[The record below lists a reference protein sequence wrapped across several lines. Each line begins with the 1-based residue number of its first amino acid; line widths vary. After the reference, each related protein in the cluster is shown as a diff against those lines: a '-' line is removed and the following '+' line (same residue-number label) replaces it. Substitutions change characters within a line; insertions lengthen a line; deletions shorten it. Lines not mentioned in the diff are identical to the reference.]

1 VFPFPGETCPGTDW
15 PRLVLRGAK
24 PCCDV
29 RGNEKLGA
37 DESLGS
43 SGFPVK
49 TLELATCS
57 SGTPRGGKLLE
68 VSEKPGFAG
77 GGPAA
82 GNIGRPFGKGGTGSE
97 AAPATSQMLSRH
109 IVE

>member
-1 VFPFPGETCPGTDW
+1 MLPFSGETCPGTNW

-24 PCCDV
+24 FCCDV

-43 SGFPVK
+43 SDFPVK
-49 TLELATCS
+49 TLELVTCS
-57 SGTPRGGKLLE
+57 SGTPRGGKLSE
-68 VSEKPGFAG
+68 VAEKPGFAG

-82 GNIGRPFGKGGTGSE
+82 GNIGRPLGKGGTGSE
-97 AAPATSQMLSRH
+97 AAPATSQMSSRQ
-109 IVE
+109 IAE